1 VIGVHV
7 LGRMVVERDGV
18 ELPAPAGRRAWSLLA
33 YLALH
38 RGPQPRGELAARLWP
53 DVLDSSARASLR
65 SAVWSLRRV
74 LGPAA
79 AQVIAD
85 RDHLGLAGE
94 PEVWV
99 DALAFD
105 SLVKAGREQEAVALS
120 RGELLAGADDDW
132 VLSARDAHR
141 DRLMQVLERLAT
153 NRESAG
159 DQVGAVEWTRAQ
171 IAADPLGEEA
181 HRRLISRL
189 AGSGD
194 RGAALVVYRTFAE
207 RLRRELAVAPS
218 KMTREL
224 VERLRGEPM
233 TELSVAPQVPNL
245 PPLIGR
251 SGELAALRAVW
262 DGAVAGRGGVVTLRG
277 EAGIGKTRLAD
288 ELRVHA
294 SAHGARVASCAA
306 LDLGGAAPLGLW
318 AELIAEL
325 LPGLRRPPAD
335 AAWPDDLARLA
346 PGIQSQF
353 ERPVS
358 ERPSAPPDLERARLF
373 EAAVALVEWMA
384 QDRPLMLL
392 IEDIHIADASSL
404 ELVGYVSRR
413 LVGLPVLLVLT
424 RRELPRA
431 DDADRLEHV
440 LRARGRLLEE
450 VVLGP
455 LEPGFVAEL
464 ARGTAGLRES
474 DIARVV
480 EAAEG
485 NALLAVES
493 ARAISRGEREL
504 SASLR
509 GAVRGAFGSL
519 SPEGRGFAEFAAVAA
534 REVERAELMALPIDD
549 PTRAAT
555 GALESGMLVA
565 RGHRVGFRH
574 ALLRDAVYADL
585 PEPRRAALHERW
597 AQTLLRCDQSGGIRR
612 AAEIARHLRLAGRDA
627 AAVDQLARAAGD
639 ARRVAALPEAA
650 EYLGEAL
657 SMAPDRA
664 DLLLELGD
672 VQAWRALRPE
682 AEAAFERALEF
693 MDGASVLELARAWL
707 RRARWYH
714 GSICVPAL
722 VRDSCAE
729 ALRLL
734 DTAGDAA
741 VSERREA
748 LAGLA
753 WAQATAGS
761 VEGAERLLTELHV
774 LTVGAPVDDF
784 STYDIGHARAL
795 AAMRKGSF
803 EDAYGPSIAAGE
815 AAARAGRP
823 DLAYGCWANAA
834 GAAAAAGDYDRAL
847 AFVDRGA
854 AALAHRG
861 LAILE
866 LHLLAARSFI
876 WLRLGGLAEA
886 RAAAESMTGVAER
899 LGDPELLAMAA
910 HDRGLVALAGNDF
923 AAAAD
928 LLAAALAGG
937 ATISRPL
944 THLARAEALARAGRL
959 DEARAELRETVLG
972 PVRPSDFPETLV
984 PRLARVQGLIAAHAG
999 DRELALRRFQEAVD
1013 GWRGQVSRL
1022 TRGDSMAAVLTD
1034 LGRPVVGLIEPEREL
1049 DRVALELE
1057 TLKASEQGVRHAVV
1071 S

>member
-1 VIGVHV
+1 
-7 LGRMVVERDGV
+7 VERDGV

-38 RGPQPRGELAARLWP
+38 PGPQPRGELAARLWP

-65 SAVWSLRRV
+65 SAVWSLRRA

-79 AQVIAD
+79 AQVVAD

-99 DALAFD
+99 DALAFEA
-105 SLVKAGREQEAVALS
+105 LVQAGRDQEAVALS
-120 RGELLAGADDDW
+120 RGELLAGSDDDW

-141 DRLMQVLERLAT
+141 DRLMEVLERLAT
-153 NRESAG
+153 DRESAG
-159 DQVGAVEWTRAQ
+159 DHAGAIDWTRAQ
-171 IAADPLGEEA
+171 IVADPLGEEA

-189 AGSGD
+189 AASGD
-194 RGAALVVYRTFAE
+194 RGAALVVYRAFAE

-218 KMTREL
+218 KMTRQL
-224 VERLRGEPM
+224 VEVLREEP
-233 TELSVAPQVPNL
+233 TVELRVAPQVSNSL
-245 PPLIGR
+245 PLIGR
-251 SGELAALRAVW
+251 TAELAALRGAW
-262 DGAVAGRGGVVTLRG
+262 DGAAAGLGGVVAVRG

-294 SAHGARVASCAA
+294 SSGGARVASCAA

-318 AELIAEL
+318 AELISEL
-325 LPGLRRPPAD
+325 LPGLRRPPPD
-335 AAWPDDLARLA
+335 AAWPDDLAGLA
-346 PGIQSQF
+346 PEIESRF
-353 ERPVS
+353 ERHPS

-373 EAAVALVEWMA
+373 EAAVALVEWA
-384 QDRPLMLL
+384 AHDRPLLLL
-392 IEDIHIADASSL
+392 IEDIHISDASSL
-404 ELVGYVSRR
+404 ELVGYVARR
-413 LVGLPVLLVLT
+413 IVRLPVLLVLT

-431 DDADRLEHV
+431 DDADRLEHA

-464 ARGTAGLRES
+464 ARGTAGLDES
-474 DIARVV
+474 DITRVV

-485 NALLAVES
+485 NALLAVET

-519 SPEGRGFAEFAAVAA
+519 SADGRAFAEFAAVAA
-534 REVERAELMALPIDD
+534 REVERVELTALPIDD
-549 PTRAAT
+549 PTGAAT
-555 GALESGMLVA
+555 AALESGMLVA

-574 ALLRDAVYADL
+574 ALLRDAVYTDL
-585 PEPRRAALHERW
+585 PEPRRAWLHERW
-597 AQTLLRCDQSGGIRR
+597 AETLLRCDQSGGVRR

-627 AAVDQLARAAGD
+627 DAVEQLARAAGD

-650 EYLGEAL
+650 EYLREAL
-657 SMAPDRA
+657 SMAPERG

-672 VQAWRALRPE
+672 VQAWRALRAE
-682 AEAAFERALEF
+682 AEAAFEGALRSMEGR
-693 MDGASVLELARAWL
+693 GASMLELARAWL

-714 GSICVPAL
+714 GSICVPAA

-734 DTAGDAA
+734 NTAGDAA

-748 LAGLA
+748 LAALA
-753 WAQATAGS
+753 WAEAVAGS
-761 VEGAERLLTELHV
+761 VQETERLLAELHTLALGV
-774 LTVGAPVDDF
+774 PVDDF
-784 STYDIGHARAL
+784 STYDISHARAL

-815 AAARAGRP
+815 AVARAGRP

-834 GAAAAAGDYDRAL
+834 GAASAAGDYERAL
-847 AFVDRGA
+847 AFIDRGA
-854 AALAHRG
+854 SALAHSG

-886 RAAAESMTGVAER
+886 RAAADSMTALAER
-899 LGDPELLAMAA
+899 LGDPKLRAMAA
-910 HDRGLVALAGNDF
+910 HDRGLVALAGQDF
-923 AAAAD
+923 ATAAE
-928 LLAAALAGG
+928 LLAAALAGD
-937 ATISRPL
+937 ATVSRPL
-944 THLARAEALARAGRL
+944 TRLARAEALAGAGRL
-959 DEARAELRETVLG
+959 DEAQAELRDTVLE
-972 PVRPSDFPETLV
+972 PVRQSDFPETLV

-999 DRELALRRFQEAVD
+999 DRDLALRRFQEAVD

-1049 DRVALELE
+1049 GRVVLELE
-1057 TLKASEQGVRHAVV
+1057 TLRATRQGVPHAVV